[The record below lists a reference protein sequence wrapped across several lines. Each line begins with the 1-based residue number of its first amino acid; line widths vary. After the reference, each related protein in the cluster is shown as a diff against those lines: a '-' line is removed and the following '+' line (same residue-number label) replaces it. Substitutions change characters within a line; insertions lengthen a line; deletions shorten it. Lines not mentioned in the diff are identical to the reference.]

1 MSIYVDVSAAAHG
14 RAGLGRYAANL
25 VRSLLKL
32 DDGRQHAHSFAL
44 FYNRDRTT
52 RPVDGLEA
60 VPTRTVSAGYKP
72 WRMAVWLGQLTR
84 ADFGRLIPG
93 AELFHATEHLLMPL
107 RDVPTVLTVHDLIYH
122 LFPQYHKRLNY
133 TYLNAAMPVYVQRAD
148 AVITIS
154 ESSKKDLVRLYGVD
168 PQKVTVIYEAASAH
182 LKPAARVDVDRVRQ
196 RYGLPESFVVTVG
209 TIEPRKNLSRLLDAL
224 MIARRSGHDV
234 GLVIVGSKGW
244 LYEGFYRKLE
254 QHEGREHVLVTGYL
268 PDEDLAAVY
277 SAAQLCVVPSLYE
290 GFGLPILEAM
300 ACGTPVACSNVS
312 SLPELG
318 GAAALYFDPYD
329 AQEMA
334 ACIGQLA
341 GQPALREDLRAKG
354 MAQAARFSWERTARE
369 TLDVY
374 EKVLA
379 ARA

>member
-1 MSIYVDVSAAAHG
+1 
-14 RAGLGRYAANL
+14 
-25 VRSLLKL
+25 
-32 DDGRQHAHSFAL
+32 
-44 FYNRDRTT
+44 
-52 RPVDGLEA
+52 
-60 VPTRTVSAGYKP
+60 
-72 WRMAVWLGQLTR
+72 MAVWLGQLTR
-84 ADFGRLIPG
+84 ADFSRLIPG

-107 RDVPTVLTVHDLIYH
+107 RDLPTVLTVHDLIYH

-133 TYLNAAMPVYVQRAD
+133 TYLNAAMPLYVQRAD
-148 AVITIS
+148 AVVTIS
-154 ESSKKDLVRLYGVD
+154 ESSKRDLVRLYGVD

-182 LKPAARVDVDRVRQ
+182 LRPAPRDDVDRVRQ
-196 RYGLPESFVVTVG
+196 AYGLPESFVITVG

-224 MIARRSGHDV
+224 MISRRSGHDV

-254 QHEGREHVLVTGYL
+254 QHEGREHVLLTGYL

-290 GFGLPILEAM
+290 GFGLPVLEAM

-318 GAAALYFDPYD
+318 GPAALYFDPCD

-334 ACIGQLA
+334 GCIGQLA
-341 GQPALREDLRAKG
+341 GQPALREELRAKG

-369 TLDVY
+369 TFAVY
-374 EKVLA
+374 QKVVG